1 MIVNDAAWEK
11 LRKQIEYHTEQDS
24 EITDVHI
31 NYQVKERKN
40 KNYLKLNITIDKWNK
55 ITEQTDYKQEQK
67 NNKN

>member
-1 MIVNDAAWEK
+1 MIVNEAAWEK

-40 KNYLKLNITIDKWNK
+40 KNYLKLNITIDDFTN
-55 ITEQTDYKQEQK
+55 
-67 NNKN
+67 

>member
-1 MIVNDAAWEK
+1 MEVNKAAWEK
-11 LRKQIEYHTEQDS
+11 LRKQIEYHTQQDS

-31 NYQVKERKN
+31 NYQVKQGK
-40 KNYLKLNITIDKWNK
+40 KNYLKLNITIDKWDK